1 MGRSGIYLACWGVL
15 PMMKAIAMV
24 MVPVMAAVAAC
35 GQSEIEVSTTPSS
48 DYNHGALRGAIDKFV
63 ADGRTPEAYGELAQ
77 TVRMLRSGMDRSIA
91 DDAELK
97 LIVLAL
103 APVQAVAAKPMAEQV
118 EVLALTV
125 WPTLLAPEIR
135 ADEVLVRRDAHAAE
149 MYPKPDETPR
159 GYLLRLCGGPLAS
172 ECKQVVP
179 EYQGAVLA
187 ALATRRA
194 TERGRNAVSA
204 CMLCKAEPG
213 WHEAIRTWESLD
225 RQANG
230 GIHDLE
236 SDASPDN
243 WPVAGNAAQNSSEVP
258 ELTAIWREAQINAT
272 GEVVIGGQRY
282 GATQRIDA
290 LRELRGNSSTIT
302 LHLRPELSLAQA
314 KALIA
319 DAKKSGASKIAVVA
333 RAPHY
338 PWDRKIYWLS
348 DAGKI
353 RPNLRPT
360 DSLQL
365 LLHTID
371 HVAGPGAIA
380 RVD

>member
-1 MGRSGIYLACWGVL
+1 MGRSGIYLASWGVL
-15 PMMKAIAMV
+15 PMMIKALAMV
-24 MVPVMAAVAAC
+24 MVPVMAVAAGC
-35 GQSEIEVSTTPSS
+35 GRSEIEVSTTPSS
-48 DYNHGALRGAIDKFV
+48 DYNHEALRTAIDKFV
-63 ADGRTPEAYGELAQ
+63 ADARTPGAFGELAQ
-77 TVRMLRSGMDRSIA
+77 TVRTLRSGMDRSVA
-91 DDAELK
+91 DEAELK
-97 LIVLAL
+97 MIVLAL
-103 APVQAVAAKPMAEQV
+103 APIQAVAAKPMAEQV
-118 EVLALTV
+118 EELALTV

-135 ADEVLVRRDAHAAE
+135 ADEVLVRRDHAAE
-149 MYPKPDETPR
+149 MYPKLNETPR
-159 GYLLRLCGGPLAS
+159 GYLLRLCGGSLAS
-172 ECKQVVP
+172 DCKQVVP

-194 TERGRNAVSA
+194 TERVRDAVSA

-213 WHEAIRTWESLD
+213 WHEAVRTWESLD

-243 WPVAGNAAQNSSEVP
+243 WPVAGNAAQSSSEVP

-290 LRELRGNSSTIT
+290 LRELRGDSSTIT
-302 LHLRPELSLAQA
+302 LHLRPELSLAQV

-319 DAKKSGASKIAVVA
+319 DAKKSGASKVAVVA

-338 PWDRKIYWLS
+338 PWERKIYWLS
-348 DAGKI
+348 DAGTV

-380 RVD
+380 RVN

>member
-1 MGRSGIYLACWGVL
+1 MVTV
-15 PMMKAIAMV
+15 AML
-24 MVPVMAAVAAC
+24 AAC

-48 DYNHGALRGAIDKFV
+48 DYNHGALRTAIDKFV
-63 ADGRTPEAYGELAQ
+63 ADGRTPAAYGELAQ
-77 TVRMLRSGMDRSIA
+77 TVRTLRSGMDRSIA
-91 DDAELK
+91 DEAELK
-97 LIVLAL
+97 MIVLAL
-103 APVQAVAAKPMAEQV
+103 APVQAVAAKPMSAQLE
-118 EVLALTV
+118 ELALTV

-149 MYPKPDETPR
+149 IYPKPGETPR
-159 GYLLRLCGGPLAS
+159 EYLLRLCGGPLAS
-172 ECKQVVP
+172 DCKQIVP
-179 EYQGAVLA
+179 EYQGAVIA

-194 TERGRNAVSA
+194 TERARNAVSA

-213 WHEAIRTWESLD
+213 WHEAVRTWESHD

-243 WPVAGNAAQNSSEVP
+243 WPVAGSASQNSSEVP

-302 LHLRPELSLAQA
+302 LHLRPELSLAQV

-319 DAKKSGASKIAVVA
+319 DAKKSGATKVAVVA

-348 DAGKI
+348 EAGKI

-365 LLHTID
+365 LLHTLD
-371 HVAGPGAIA
+371 HVASPGAVA
-380 RVD
+380 RVN